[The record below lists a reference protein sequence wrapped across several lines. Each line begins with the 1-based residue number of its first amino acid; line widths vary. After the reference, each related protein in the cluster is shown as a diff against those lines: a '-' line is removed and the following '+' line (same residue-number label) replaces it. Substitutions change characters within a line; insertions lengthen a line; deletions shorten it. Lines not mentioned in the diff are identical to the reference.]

1 MRVKSG
7 DLCTAVFGVTHL
19 LLSFTKNS
27 LFIKQKLKEGNWEF
41 ALAKFL
47 IMKEGTV
54 YLL

>member
-41 ALAKFL
+41 AHAKFL